1 MLKCSGEKVFP
12 IEVEQVLNQHPA
24 VVESVVIGLDD
35 EIKGQ
40 KPYAFVK
47 LSTLVEETHLIDYA
61 SSMLAIYQIPKRIWM
76 LDSLPINEIG
86 KIDKKTLRHWAEQ
99 NIKKEQHEF

>member
-1 MLKCSGEKVFP
+1 
-12 IEVEQVLNQHPA
+12 

-47 LSTLVEETHLIDYA
+47 LSAPVEETHLIDYA
-61 SSMLAIYQIPKRIWM
+61 SSMLATYQIPKRIWS
-76 LDSLPINEIG
+76 LDNFPINEIG
-86 KIDKKTLRHWAEQ
+86 KIDKKNLKHLAEQ
-99 NIKKEQHEF
+99 YILDKG